1 MAKIKDDPSKVL
13 NTEFNHYLFNT
24 GEHYRSYEFMG
35 AHIIEFEGK
44 QGVQFTVWAPHAQDV
59 FVAGDFNEWGYF
71 QMYPQGTTGIW
82 TAFVEGIGEDTV
94 YKYRIRRYDG
104 VEFLKSD
111 PYAFY
116 SEHRPNTASIVK
128 DLDGFKWTD
137 SAWRKKSKQKNMENN
152 PMNIYEV
159 HLGSWKRHWDGEFFS
174 FNEFSEELI
183 PYVKEMGY
191 THIELMPIMEHPLD
205 ASWGYQIIGYY
216 GVTPRFG
223 EPKDLMAFINKC
235 HENDIGVILD
245 WVPAHFCRDAHGLY
259 LFDGTPTY
267 EYQDPNKA
275 NNNRWGTTHFDY
287 GKPQVQSFLISNAL
301 FWMDYYHIDGMRVDA
316 VSSILY
322 LDYDD
327 GPWTPNIHGG
337 NTNLEGVEFLKKLN
351 TIIHKEHPQMLM
363 MAEESTA
370 FPLITHEV
378 EKGGL
383 GFDYKWNMGWMN
395 DILRYFEMDPL
406 FRKNHHNLVTFSFM
420 YAFSEKYILPFSH
433 DEVVHGKNSLLNKMP
448 GDEHMK
454 FQGLRTLMAYM
465 MCHPGKK
472 INFMGN
478 ELAQWMEWRFR
489 EGLEWIG
496 LKYERHQKHQDF
508 IKELNHLYLDHKALF
523 EVDHSYDG
531 IDILDADNNDESM
544 LTFIRKGKNPKDFL
558 VIICNFTP
566 VERQKVKVGVPFEGL
581 YEELLNTELSK
592 YGGSWDFSQESY
604 ESNEETVN
612 GKEFSLEVIS
622 PPLSVLILKPKKIKI
637 KGAKS

>member
-1 MAKIKDDPSKVL
+1 MAKIKDDSSKVL

-24 GEHYRSYEFMG
+24 GEHFRSYEFMG
-35 AHIIEFEGK
+35 AHLMEFEGK
-44 QGVQFTVWAPHAQDV
+44 TGVQFTVWAPHAKDV
-59 FVAGDFNEWGYF
+59 FVSGDFNDWGYF

-82 TAFVEGIGEDTV
+82 TAFVEGLEEGTI

-104 VEFLKSD
+104 LEFMKSD
-111 PYAFY
+111 PYAFF
-116 SEHRPNTASIVK
+116 SEKRPNTASVVK
-128 DLDGFKWTD
+128 NLEGFKWTD
-137 SAWRKKSKQKNMENN
+137 GVWRGKTKRKNVDSN

-159 HLGSWKRHWDGEFFS
+159 HLGSWKRNWDGKFLS
-174 FNEFSEELI
+174 FQELLDDLV
-183 PYVKEMGY
+183 PYVKKMGY
-191 THIELMPIMEHPLD
+191 THVELLPIMEHPLD
-205 ASWGYQIIGYY
+205 DSWGYQITGYFSVTSRY
-216 GVTPRFG
+216 GD
-223 EPKDLMAFINKC
+223 PKDLMAFINKC
-235 HENDIGVILD
+235 HEEDIGVILD

-259 LFDGTPTY
+259 LFDGTPTF

-301 FWMDYYHIDGMRVDA
+301 FWMDFYHVDGLRVDA
-316 VSSILY
+316 VSSMLY

-351 TIIHKEHPQMLM
+351 TTVKEHYPQALM

-370 FPLITHEV
+370 FPLITHDV

-383 GFDYKWNMGWMN
+383 GFNYKWNMGWMN
-395 DILRYFEMDPL
+395 DILKYFEMDPL
-406 FRKNHHNLVTFSFM
+406 YRKNHHNLITFSFV
-420 YAFSEKYILPFSH
+420 YVFNERYILPLSH
-433 DEVVHGKNSLLNKMP
+433 DEVVHGKSSLLNKMP
-448 GDEHMK
+448 GNEDMK

-496 LKYERHQKHQDF
+496 LKYDRHQKHQNF
-508 IKELNHLYLDHKALF
+508 IKELNEMYLDYKALY
-523 EVDHSYDG
+523 EIDDSYDG
-531 IDILDADNNDESM
+531 IDILDADNKDESM
-544 LTFIRKGKNPKDFL
+544 FTFIRKGKNPRDFL
-558 VIICNFTP
+558 VVICNFTP
-566 VERQKVKVGVPFEGL
+566 VERQNIIVGVPYEGQ
-581 YEELLNTELSK
+581 YEELLNTELKK

-604 ESNEETVN
+604 TSSNEPAN
-612 GKEFSLEVIS
+612 GKDFSLQVIS
-622 PPLSVLILKPKKIKI
+622 PPLSVLILKPKRI
-637 KGAKS
+637 KGAK

>member
-1 MAKIKDDPSKVL
+1 
-13 NTEFNHYLFNT
+13 
-24 GEHYRSYEFMG
+24 
-35 AHIIEFEGK
+35 
-44 QGVQFTVWAPHAQDV
+44 
-59 FVAGDFNEWGYF
+59 
-71 QMYPQGTTGIW
+71 PQGTTGIW
-82 TAFVEGIGEDTV
+82 TAFVEGVGEDTV

-104 VEFLKSD
+104 LEFMKSD

-128 DLDGFKWTD
+128 DLSGFKWTD
-137 SAWRKKSKQKNMENN
+137 SPWREKSKQKNMEMN

-159 HLGSWKRHWDGEFFS
+159 HLGSWKRHWDGEFYS
-174 FNEFSEELI
+174 FEELSNDLI

-216 GVTPRFG
+216 GVTPRYG

-267 EYQDPNKA
+267 EYEDPNKA

-351 TIIHKEHPQMLM
+351 TIIHQEHPEMLM

-378 EKGGL
+378 ENGGL
-383 GFDYKWNMGWMN
+383 GFNYKWNMGWMN

-406 FRKNHHNLVTFSFM
+406 YRKNHHNLITFSFM
-420 YAFSEKYILPFSH
+420 YTFNEKYILPLSH
-433 DEVVHGKNSLLNKMP
+433 DEVVHGKSSLLNKMP

-478 ELAQWMEWRFR
+478 ELAQWMEWRFK

-496 LKYERHQKHQDF
+496 LKHDRHQKHQNY
-508 IKELNHLYLDHKALF
+508 IKEINELYLNHKALF
-523 EVDHSYDG
+523 EVDHSYEG
-531 IDILDADNNDESM
+531 IDILDADNKNESM
-544 LTFIRKGKNPKDFL
+544 FTFIRKGKNPKDFL

-566 VERQKVKVGVPFEGL
+566 VERQNVKVGVPFEGQ

-592 YGGSWDFSQESY
+592 YGGSWDYSQESY
-604 ESNEETVN
+604 ETSEKSVN
-612 GKEFSLEVIS
+612 GKEYSLEVIA
-622 PPLSVLILKPKKIKI
+622 PPLSVLILKPKKIK
-637 KGAKS
+637 GAKS